1 MKVLNK
7 VSFDIDT
14 FEYKPELPRGQ
25 EWLEV
30 FPEARSYIEDRLVY
44 YRALRGWLEKQK
56 VELLILLAERGL
68 SEDLEEFFLFLIALY
83 VDIPLI
89 WVNKEIRRL
98 EGYLPE
104 KRKNKTSNKFIDVDE
119 IKKRVDIVEVVSDY
133 VNLKRVGKAYIGR
146 CPFHDDRHP
155 SFAVYPDG
163 YYKCFGCGASGDV
176 IDFIMQIRG
185 CDFREA
191 LEILQR
197 LKFDKN

>member
-1 MKVLNK
+1 MVVGQVDKTEVN
-7 VSFDIDT
+7 ID
-14 FEYKPELPRGQ
+14 FEEYKPELPGGQ

-44 YRALRGWLEKQK
+44 YRAFRGWLEKQK
-56 VELLILLAERGL
+56 DEILDLLVMRNLG
-68 SEDLEEFFLFLIALY
+68 EEEEAFFLFLIKVY
-83 VDIPLI
+83 VGIPLV

-98 EGYLPE
+98 ERYLPE

-133 VNLKRVGKAYIGR
+133 VNLKRVGKAYRGR
-146 CPFHDDRHP
+146 CPFHDDKNP

-163 YYKCFGCGASGDV
+163 YKCFGCGASGDV

-191 LEILQR
+191 LEILQEY
-197 LKFDKN
+197 

>member
-1 MKVLNK
+1 MVVGQVDKTEVN
-7 VSFDIDT
+7 ID
-14 FEYKPELPRGQ
+14 FEEYKPELPGGQ

-44 YRALRGWLEKQK
+44 YRAFRGWLEKQK
-56 VELLILLAERGL
+56 DEILDLLVMRNLG
-68 SEDLEEFFLFLIALY
+68 EEEEAFFLFLIKVY
-83 VDIPLI
+83 VGIPLV

-98 EGYLPE
+98 ERYLPE

-133 VNLKRVGKAYIGR
+133 VNLKRVGKAYMGR

-191 LEILQR
+191 LEILQEY
-197 LKFDKN
+197 